1 MKAYV
6 GTFKKKDGSV
16 RTMTFAKLKDLPQKF
31 LTETLK
37 GSKMNKQMDGSE
49 VVYDLD
55 LRDFR
60 VFNWNTVVGQVEEKD
75 INF

>member
-1 MKAYV
+1 MKAYI
-6 GTFKKKDGSV
+6 GTFKKKDGSL
-16 RTMTFAKLKDLPQKF
+16 RTMTFAKMADLPQQF

-37 GSKMNKQMDGSE
+37 GGKSAKQNDGSE

-55 LRDFR
+55 LREFR
-60 VFNWNTVVGQVEEKD
+60 VFNWNTVVGEVVEKD

>member
-6 GTFKKKDGSV
+6 GTFKKKDGSL
-16 RTMTFAKLKDLPQKF
+16 RTMTFAKLKDLPAKF
-31 LTETLK
+31 LAENLK
-37 GSKMNKQMDGSE
+37 GGKSPKHSDGSE

-55 LRDFR
+55 HKDFR
-60 VFNWNTVVGQVEEKD
+60 VFNWNSVVGQVVEKD